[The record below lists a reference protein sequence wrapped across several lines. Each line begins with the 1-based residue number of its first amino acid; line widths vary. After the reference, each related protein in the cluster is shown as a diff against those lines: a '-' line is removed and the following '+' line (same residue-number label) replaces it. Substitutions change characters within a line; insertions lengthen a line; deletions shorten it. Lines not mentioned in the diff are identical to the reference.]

1 MVFVNFIIKIKIEVL
16 ISKLVVSIKTMRI
29 LVFDTETTGL
39 PKERNPSIYKTEQ
52 WPYVIQLSYV
62 VYDSELNEVVV
73 LVNDYINIAFNTQ
86 ISKESQEVHKITR
99 EILNDGI
106 TINEALHKFNEYSKH
121 CDLVVGHNVS
131 FDKRMI
137 IVEGVRNK
145 IKIDVGETYC
155 TMRNSTEI
163 CKIEKINPQGE
174 TYFKFPTLSELHFHL
189 FKKIPK
195 NTHNA
200 LIDILICLRC
210 FCKIELKKDITRI
223 NREVRSWMR
232 EAY

>member
-1 MVFVNFIIKIKIEVL
+1 MEFVNFIIKIKIEVL
-16 ISKLVVSIKTMRI
+16 ICNLVVSIKTMRI

-39 PKERNPSIYKTEQ
+39 PKERNPSIYQTQQ
-52 WPYVIQLSYV
+52 WPFVIQLSYV

-73 LVNDYINIAFNTQ
+73 LVNDYINIAFDTQ
-86 ISKESQEVHKITR
+86 ISKESQQVHNITR
-99 EILNDGI
+99 EMLNDGI
-106 TINEALHKFNEYSKH
+106 TIKEALHKFNEYSKH
-121 CDLVVGHNVS
+121 SDLIVGHNVS

-137 IVEGVRNK
+137 IVEGIRNK
-145 IKIDVGETYC
+145 INMEMGETYC

-163 CKIEKINPQGE
+163 CKIEKINPEGE
-174 TYFKFPTLSELHFHL
+174 KYFKFPTLSELHFHL

-210 FCKIELKKDITRI
+210 YCKIELKKDITRI
-223 NREVRSWMR
+223 NREVRTWMR